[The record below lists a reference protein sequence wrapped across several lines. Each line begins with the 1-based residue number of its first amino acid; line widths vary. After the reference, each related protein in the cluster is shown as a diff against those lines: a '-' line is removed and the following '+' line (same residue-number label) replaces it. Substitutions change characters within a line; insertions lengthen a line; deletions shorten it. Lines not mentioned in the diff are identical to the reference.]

1 MKKQYE
7 QLKSDERDLIAVHH
21 ANGFNI
27 SDIPLRAQVARMLN
41 RNKSTISREL
51 TRNRSKSSKVY
62 LSSHAHKRA
71 KKRKKQA
78 AMKEELK
85 CHKIRNFVKNKLKL
99 GWSPEIIAGTLA
111 SCPQNLRISHESI
124 YLYIYKKRP
133 DLVQYLARFHKKRFK
148 RVPKSNKKNNRITN
162 RISIDQ
168 RPKEINDR
176 SQFGHW
182 ESDTIVSRQSK
193 VVLAVSIERISKL
206 VKIKKIRQ
214 NKSDMFSK
222 SIIGRMKGLPSYA
235 RRSITY
241 DNGLE
246 NAQHEFINDQL
257 NTDSYFCNPY
267 RSWEKG
273 SVENVNG
280 LIRRFL
286 PKKTDFA
293 KITHTLTSTSKR
305 IKEIEFLLN
314 NRPRKCL
321 KFKTPEE
328 AFLEQSVALAN

>member
-1 MKKQYE
+1 MKKQYK
-7 QLKSDERDLIAVHH
+7 QLTSDERDLIAIHH
-21 ANGFNI
+21 ANGFSLSEI
-27 SDIPLRAQVARMLN
+27 ARMLN
-41 RNKSTISREL
+41 RDKSTISREL
-51 TRNRSKSSKVY
+51 TRNRSKSSKIY
-62 LSSHAHKRA
+62 LSSQAHKRA

-78 AMKEELK
+78 ATKEELK
-85 CHKIRNFVKNKLKL
+85 CHKIRNFVKNKLIE
-99 GWSPEIIAGTLA
+99 GWTPQIIAGELA
-111 SCPQNLRISHESI
+111 LNPKKLKISHESI

-133 DLVQYLARFHKKRFK
+133 DLVQYLPRAHKKRFK
-148 RVPKSNKKNNRITN
+148 RVPKSNKKNNRIPH

-168 RPKEINDR
+168 RPEEINNR
-176 SQFGHW
+176 SEFGHW
-182 ESDTIVSRQSK
+182 ESDAIVSKQSK
-193 VVLAVSIERISKL
+193 VALSVSIERISKL
-206 VKIKKIRQ
+206 VKIKKIKQ
-214 NKSDMFSK
+214 NKANLFSRA
-222 SIIGRMKGLPSYA
+222 IIRRMKGLPACA

-246 NAQHEFINDQL
+246 NVYHELINDQL

-267 RSWEKG
+267 HSWEKG

-293 KITHTLTSTSKR
+293 KITHKR

-321 KFKTPEE
+321 GFKTPNQV
-328 AFLEQSVALAN
+328 FLELSVALAN

>member
-1 MKKQYE
+1 MKKQYK
-7 QLKSDERDLIAVHH
+7 QLMIDERDLIAVHH
-21 ANGFNI
+21 ANGFSLSEI
-27 SDIPLRAQVARMLN
+27 ARMIN
-41 RNKSTISREL
+41 RNKSTIHREL
-51 TRNRSKSSKVY
+51 TRNRSKSSKIY
-62 LSSHAHKRA
+62 LSNQAHKRA
-71 KKRKKQA
+71 KERKKQA

-85 CHKIRNFVKNKLKL
+85 CHKIRKLVKNKLKEGL
-99 GWSPEIIAGTLA
+99 SPEIIAGTLT
-111 SCPQNLRISHESI
+111 SDPQNFKISHESI

-133 DLVQYLARFHKKRFK
+133 DLVKYLVRHHKKRFK
-148 RVPKSNKKNNRITN
+148 RATKSNKKNNRIPN

-168 RPKEINDR
+168 RPEEINNR
-176 SQFGHW
+176 SEFGHW
-182 ESDTIVSRQSK
+182 ESDTVVSRQSK
-193 VVLAVSIERISKL
+193 AALAVTIERVSKL

-214 NKSDMFSK
+214 NKADMFSRAV
-222 SIIGRMKGLPSYA
+222 IRRMKGLPSCA

-241 DNGLE
+241 DNGSE
-246 NAQHEFINDQL
+246 NTRHELINDQL

-267 RSWEKG
+267 HSWEKG

-293 KITHTLTSTSKR
+293 KITHKR

-321 KFKTPEE
+321 GFKTP
-328 AFLEQSVALAN
+328 AQVFLEFSVALAN

>member
-1 MKKQYE
+1 MKKQYK
-7 QLKSDERDLIAVHH
+7 QLTSNERDLIAIHR
-21 ANGFNI
+21 ANGFSVSEI
-27 SDIPLRAQVARMLN
+27 AKMLN

-51 TRNRSKSSKVY
+51 TRNRSKSSKIY
-62 LSSHAHKRA
+62 LSSQAHKKA

-85 CHKIRNFVKNKLKL
+85 CHKIRNFVKNKLKE
-99 GWSPEIIAGTLA
+99 GWSPQVIAGELA
-111 SCPQNLRISHESI
+111 LSPQKLNISYESI

-133 DLVQYLARFHKKRFK
+133 DLVQYLARAHKKRFK
-148 RVPKSNKKNNRITN
+148 RVPKSNKKNNRIPH

-168 RPKEINDR
+168 RPEEINDR

-182 ESDTIVSRQSK
+182 ESDTVVSKQSK
-193 VVLAVSIERISKL
+193 VALAVLIERVSKL
-206 VKIKKIRQ
+206 VKIKKIKQ
-214 NKSDMFSK
+214 NRANMFSK
-222 SIIGRMKGLPSYA
+222 AIIRRMKGLPACA

-241 DNGLE
+241 DNGSE
-246 NAQHEFINDQL
+246 NTQHELINDQL

-267 RSWEKG
+267 HSWEKG

-293 KITHTLTSTSKR
+293 KITHKR

-321 KFKTPEE
+321 GFKTP
-328 AFLEQSVALAN
+328 AQVFLEQSVALAN

>member
-1 MKKQYE
+1 MKKQYT
-7 QLKSDERDLIAVHH
+7 QITSDERDLIAVHH

-27 SDIPLRAQVARMLN
+27 SEIAKMLN

-51 TRNRSKSSKVY
+51 TRNSSKSTKTY
-62 LSSHAHKRA
+62 LSNQAHKRA

-85 CHKIRNFVKNKLKL
+85 CHKIRNFVKNKLKE
-99 GWSPEIIAGTLA
+99 GWTPEIIAGSLA
-111 SCPQNLRISHESI
+111 INPKKLKISHESI

-133 DLVQYLARFHKKRFK
+133 DLVQYLPRAHKKRFK
-148 RVPKSNKKNNRITN
+148 RVPKSNKKNNRIPN

-168 RPKEINDR
+168 RSEEINNR
-176 SQFGHW
+176 TEFGHW
-182 ESDTIVSRQSK
+182 ESDAIVSKQSK
-193 VVLAVSIERISKL
+193 VALSVTIERISKL
-206 VKIKKIRQ
+206 VKIKKIKQ
-214 NKSDMFSK
+214 NKANLFSRA
-222 SIIGRMKGLPSYA
+222 IIRRMKGLPACS

-241 DNGLE
+241 DNGSE
-246 NAQHEFINDQL
+246 NALHEFINDQL

-267 RSWEKG
+267 HSWEKG

-293 KITHTLTSTSKR
+293 KITHKR

-321 KFKTPEE
+321 GFKTPNQV
-328 AFLEQSVALAN
+328 FLAQSVALAN

>member
-1 MKKQYE
+1 MKKQYK
-7 QLKSDERDLIAVHH
+7 QITSDERDLIAIHH
-21 ANGFNI
+21 ANGFTI
-27 SDIPLRAQVARMLN
+27 SDIAKMLN

-51 TRNRSKSSKVY
+51 SRNSAKQSKTY
-62 LSSHAHKRA
+62 LPHQAHKRA

-85 CHKIRNFVKNKLKL
+85 CHKIRKFVKNKLTE
-99 GWSPEIIAGTLA
+99 GWTPEIIAGFLA
-111 SCPQNLRISHESI
+111 LDPQKMNISHESI

-133 DLVQYLARFHKKRFK
+133 DLVPYLPRAHKKRHN
-148 RVPKSNKKNNRITN
+148 RMPKSNKKNNRIPN

-168 RPKEINDR
+168 RPEEINNR
-176 SQFGHW
+176 TEFGHW
-182 ESDTIVSRQSK
+182 ESDAVVSKQSK
-193 VVLAVSIERISKL
+193 VALSVSIERISKL
-206 VKIKKIRQ
+206 VKIKKIKQ
-214 NKSDMFSK
+214 NKANLFSRA
-222 SIIGRMKGLPSYA
+222 IIRRMKGLPSCA

-241 DNGLE
+241 DNGSE
-246 NAQHEFINDQL
+246 NVFHELINDQL

-267 RSWEKG
+267 HSWEKG

-293 KITHTLTSTSKR
+293 KITHKR

-321 KFKTPEE
+321 GFKTPNQV
-328 AFLEQSVALAN
+328 FLQLSVALAN

>member
-1 MKKQYE
+1 MKKQYK
-7 QLKSDERDLIAVHH
+7 QLTIDERDLIAVHY
-21 ANGFNI
+21 ANGFSLSEI
-27 SDIPLRAQVARMLN
+27 AKMLN

-51 TRNRSKSSKVY
+51 TRNSAKQTKVY
-62 LSSHAHKRA
+62 LPQQAQNRA
-71 KKRKKQA
+71 QKRKKQA
-78 AMKEELK
+78 ATKEELK
-85 CHKIRNFVKNKLKL
+85 CHKIRNFVKNKLKE
-99 GWSPEIIAGTLA
+99 GWSPQIIAGEL
-111 SCPQNLRISHESI
+111 SLDPSNLKISHESI

-133 DLVQYLARFHKKRFK
+133 DLVQYLARSHKKRFR
-148 RVPKSNKKNNRITN
+148 RVPKSNKKNNRIPN

-176 SQFGHW
+176 SEFGHW
-182 ESDTIVSRQSK
+182 ESDTVVSKQSK
-193 VVLAVSIERISKL
+193 VALSVTIERLSKL
-206 VKIKKIRQ
+206 VKIKKIKQ
-214 NKSDMFSK
+214 NNADMFSRA
-222 SIIGRMKGLPSYA
+222 IIRRMKILPACA

-241 DNGLE
+241 DNGSE

-267 RSWEKG
+267 HSWEKG

-293 KITHTLTSTSKR
+293 KITHKR
-305 IKEIEFLLN
+305 IKEIESLLN

-321 KFKTPEE
+321 GFKTPIQV
-328 AFLEQSVALAN
+328 FLEQSVALAN

>member
-1 MKKQYE
+1 M
-7 QLKSDERDLIAVHH
+7 SDERDLIAVHH
-21 ANGFNI
+21 ANGFSI
-27 SDIPLRAQVARMLN
+27 SDIAKMLS

-51 TRNRSKSSKVY
+51 TRNRSKSSKIY
-62 LSSHAHKRA
+62 LSSQAHKRA

-85 CHKIRNFVKNKLKL
+85 CHKIRNFVKIKLKE
-99 GWSPEIIAGTLA
+99 GWTPQIIAGELG
-111 SCPQNLRISHESI
+111 SNPQKLKISHESI

-133 DLVQYLARFHKKRFK
+133 DLVQYLPRSHKKRFK
-148 RVPKSNKKNNRITN
+148 RVPKSNTKNNRIPN

-176 SQFGHW
+176 SEFGHW
-182 ESDTIVSRQSK
+182 ESDAVISQQSK
-193 VVLAVSIERISKL
+193 VALAVLIERVSKL
-206 VKIKKIRQ
+206 VKIKKIKQ
-214 NKSDMFSK
+214 NKANMFSK
-222 SIIGRMKGLPSYA
+222 AIIRRMKGLPACA

-241 DNGLE
+241 DNGSE
-246 NAQHEFINDQL
+246 NTQHELINDQL

-267 RSWEKG
+267 HSWEKG

-293 KITHTLTSTSKR
+293 KITHKR

-321 KFKTPEE
+321 GFKTP
-328 AFLEQSVALAN
+328 AQVFLEQSVALAN

>member
-1 MKKQYE
+1 MKKQYK
-7 QLKSDERDLIAVHH
+7 QLTSDERDLIAVHH
-21 ANGFNI
+21 ANGFSLSEI
-27 SDIPLRAQVARMLN
+27 AKMIG

-51 TRNRSKSSKVY
+51 TRNSASSSKIY
-62 LSSHAHKRA
+62 LSSQAHKRA

-85 CHKIRNFVKNKLKL
+85 CHKIRNFVKNKLIE
-99 GWSPEIIAGTLA
+99 GWTPEVIAGSLVLD
-111 SCPQNLRISHESI
+111 PKNLSISHESI

-133 DLVQYLARFHKKRFK
+133 DLVQYLPRAHKKRFK
-148 RVPKSNKKNNRITN
+148 RVPQSNKKNNRIPN

-176 SQFGHW
+176 SEFGHW
-182 ESDTIVSRQSK
+182 ESDAVVSKQSK
-193 VVLAVSIERISKL
+193 VALAVLIERVSKL
-206 VKIKKIRQ
+206 VKIRKIKQ
-214 NKSDMFSK
+214 NKANMFSK
-222 SIIGRMKGLPSYA
+222 AIIRRMQALPACA

-241 DNGLE
+241 DNGSE
-246 NAQHEFINDQL
+246 NSQHELINDQL

-267 RSWEKG
+267 HSWEKG

-293 KITHTLTSTSKR
+293 KITHKR
-305 IKEIEFLLN
+305 IKEIESLLN

-321 KFKTPEE
+321 GFKTPNQV
-328 AFLEQSVALAN
+328 FLELSVALAN